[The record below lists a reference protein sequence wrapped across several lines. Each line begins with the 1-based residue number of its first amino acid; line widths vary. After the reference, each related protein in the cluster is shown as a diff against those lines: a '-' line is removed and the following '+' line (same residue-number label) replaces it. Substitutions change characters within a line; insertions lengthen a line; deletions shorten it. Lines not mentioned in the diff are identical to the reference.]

1 MDEERAI
8 EFKCDAPKIY
18 PLIGE
23 AMREIRAVGKDSVNE
38 TQGFKYR
45 GIDAVMNALNPVMSK
60 LGLFIVP
67 EVLEQVREDR
77 ETTRTVFDKTNKCN
91 KDVKSLIKY
100 SILKIRYTL
109 FAPDGSNVSCVV
121 IGEGMDGGD
130 KASNKAMA
138 VGLKYA
144 CFQIFMIPTEE
155 MAHDDPDRESF
166 EITDVTPARP
176 TPPAATNP
184 TAPAQP
190 AKKDPPAQVEKT
202 QALPPAQT
210 TPPVNP
216 VLEYIAR
223 EREALRVVREM
234 SKPEHNALF
243 KKQYDALVAGGVIPA
258 KKYEEMTQAEAEL
271 MIDAMYKN
279 FQSATSPELKA

>member
-1 MDEERAI
+1 MNEERAI
-8 EFKCDAPKIY
+8 ETNAPKIY
-18 PLIGE
+18 QLIGE
-23 AMREIRAVGKDSVNE
+23 AMREIRAVGKDSFNE
-38 TQGFKYR
+38 QQKFKYR

-60 LGLFIVP
+60 HGLFIVP
-67 EVLEQVREDR
+67 EVLEQVREER
-77 ETTRTVFDKTNKCN
+77 TTTKNVWDNNIRQYVEK
-91 KDVKSLIKY
+91 KSTLLY
-100 SILKIRYTL
+100 SLLKIRYTMY
-109 FAPDGSNVSCVV
+109 APDGSSVSAVV
-121 IGEGMDGGD
+121 IGEGMDSGD

-144 CFQIFMIPTEE
+144 CFQMFMIPTEE
-155 MAHDDPDRESF
+155 MANDDPDKTSHEVDPKSY
-166 EITDVTPARP
+166 AYAP
-176 TPPAATNP
+176 TGAGAAAQIMKIDEKAKTN
-184 TAPAQP
+184 
-190 AKKDPPAQVEKT
+190 PPAQVEKAQT
-202 QALPPAQT
+202 LPPAQP

-258 KKYEEMTQAEAEL
+258 KKYEEMTQAEAET